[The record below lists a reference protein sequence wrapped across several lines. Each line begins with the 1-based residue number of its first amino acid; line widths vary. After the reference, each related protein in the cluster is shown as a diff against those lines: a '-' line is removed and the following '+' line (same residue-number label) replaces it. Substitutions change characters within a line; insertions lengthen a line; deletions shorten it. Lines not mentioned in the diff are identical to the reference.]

1 MFNICLC
8 SPCYW
13 SPCNS
18 LSLEGDPLMNTDLL
32 LKLCD
37 MQDKLEKMDRMS
49 DEAQELQK
57 TIQKELEGIN
67 HVSE

>member
-1 MFNICLC
+1 
-8 SPCYW
+8 
-13 SPCNS
+13 
-18 LSLEGDPLMNTDLL
+18 MNTDLL